1 MSYSAVA
8 LLVVSVATYFGYYVF
23 AVSVRPWI
31 YYPMSGLV
39 FVVAGHV
46 ARAKFAADYQA
57 TDPALIWRRA
67 GLLGGVAAGSLMIGE
82 GLQQAGCGMVD
93 AATHGVD
100 VCRKVLGSDLHSALA
115 SAAVAGLVVWK
126 WPSRH

>member
-1 MSYSAVA
+1 MPYSAVA

-23 AVSVRPWI
+23 AVSVRPWV
-31 YYPMSGLV
+31 YYAMTGLV

-46 ARAKFAADYQA
+46 VRAKFAADYKA
-57 TDPALIWRRA
+57 TAPTMIWRRA
-67 GLLGGVAAGSLMIGE
+67 FLLCGVAGGALMIGE
-82 GLQQAGCGMVD
+82 GLQQAGCGAVD
-93 AATHGVD
+93 AATHGID
-100 VCRKVLGSDLHSALA
+100 VCRNVLGSDLHSALA

>member
-1 MSYSAVA
+1 MPYSAAA

-23 AVSVRPWI
+23 AVSFRPWV
-31 YYPMSGLV
+31 YYAMSGLV

-57 TDPALIWRRA
+57 TDPAQSWRRA
-67 GLLGGVAAGSLMIGE
+67 ILLGGVAAGALMIGE
-82 GLQQAGCGMVD
+82 GLQQAGCGAID

-115 SAAVAGLVVWK
+115 SACLALLVVWK
-126 WPSRH
+126 WPSRP